1 MTAAETTRVAPK
13 PAETRLRLRYGL
25 NEADS
30 WWYFARGP
38 HRERIWQRLRQLR
51 PDIVRIF
58 LDDKGTPDPVEEW
71 EAFVSYVQAVLNVGA
86 VPMITFAKFR
96 RPYDD
101 PRAVR
106 WFADR
111 CGDVVWGCLEQWG
124 EAVRDWYWV
133 VWNEPN
139 STWIG
144 GGLSFESY
152 RRIYEEVARRVL
164 RWLSPLLGGRRPPLG
179 GPSIEGFDPFWMD
192 WIWRFV
198 HEMDPALFGFV
209 NWHRYADWRDHGEK
223 GAPADGAAHRA
234 LLMAQAPDYEA
245 RARDV
250 ARLLRGTGVLNVC
263 GEWNAHS
270 HYEPRVRARFN
281 QSLFGAAY
289 GAAVLLQLMRAG
301 VDAEMLWTGTDVD
314 CGYGVMD
321 GEGRPTPLF
330 HAKKL
335 CAQYVRP
342 GDWVSFPTGEQG
354 SPDLD
359 AVVARGEGGRHS
371 ALLVHTQERSAAYA
385 VTELDGRLAGCTR
398 LLKIDAGTGN
408 RVVETAC
415 EGTVAFEGYGVA
427 VVTNAVSCT
436 GEVGHSRT

>member
-1 MTAAETTRVAPK
+1 MSEIMTTVVAVRS
-13 PAETRLRLRYGL
+13 AETRLRLRYGL

-30 WWYFARGP
+30 WWHFARGP
-38 HRERIWQRLRQLR
+38 HRQRIGQRLRELR

-58 LDDKGTPDPVEEW
+58 LFDKGTPDPVEEW
-71 EAFVSYVQAVLNVGA
+71 EAFAEYVRAVLDVGA

-96 RPYDD
+96 RPFDD

-106 WFADR
+106 WFAER
-111 CGDVVWGCLEQWG
+111 CGDVVWNCVEQWG

-144 GGLSFESY
+144 GGLSFETY
-152 RRIYEEVARRVL
+152 RRVYEAVAERVV
-164 RWLSPLLGGRRPPLG
+164 RWLAPLLEGRRPPLG

-198 HEMDPALFGFV
+198 NEIDPALYGFV

-223 GAPADGAAHRA
+223 GAPADAALHRA
-234 LLMAQAPDYEA
+234 LLLAQAPDYA
-245 RARDV
+245 DRARDV
-250 ARLLRGTGVLNVC
+250 GRILRGTGALNVC

-270 HYEPRVRARFN
+270 HYEPAVRARFN
-281 QSLFGAAY
+281 QTLFGAAY

-314 CGYGVMD
+314 CGYGVLD
-321 GEGRPTPLF
+321 GEGRPTPLY

-335 CAQYVRP
+335 CGRFVRP
-342 GDWVSFPTGEQG
+342 GDWVTFPTGAEG
-354 SPDLD
+354 TPDLD
-359 AVVARGEGGRHS
+359 AVVARGDDGRRS
-371 ALLVHTQERSAAYA
+371 ALLVHTQEVKAGYA
-385 VTELDGRLAGCTR
+385 ITDLDTRLASCTR
-398 LLKIDAGTGN
+398 LLKIDASTGGQ
-408 RVVETAC
+408 VVEEPCA
-415 EGTVAFEGYGVA
+415 GTVTFEGYGVA
-427 VVTNAVSCT
+427 VVTDAAAESLDT
-436 GEVGHSRT
+436 

>member
-1 MTAAETTRVAPK
+1 MTEIESTVVAVR

-30 WWYFARGP
+30 WWHFARGP
-38 HRERIWQRLRQLR
+38 HRQQIGQRLRELR

-58 LDDKGTPDPVEEW
+58 LFDKGTPDPVEEW
-71 EAFVSYVQAVLNVGA
+71 EAFVDYVQAVLNVGA
-86 VPMITFAKFR
+86 LPMITFAKFR
-96 RPYDD
+96 RPHDD

-111 CGDVVWGCLEQWG
+111 CGDVVWNCLEQWG
-124 EAVRDWYWV
+124 EAVRDWHWV

-144 GGLSFESY
+144 GGLTFESY
-152 RRIYEEVARRVL
+152 RRIYEAVAERVV
-164 RWLSPLLGGRRPPLG
+164 RWLAPMLGGRRPPIG

-198 HEMDPALFGFV
+198 NEIDPALFGLV

-223 GAPADGAAHRA
+223 GAPADAAVHRA
-234 LLMAQAPDYEA
+234 LLMAQAPDYA
-245 RARDV
+245 DRARDV
-250 ARLLRGTGVLNVC
+250 AGLLRGTGVLNVC

-270 HYEPRVRARFN
+270 HYEPAVRARFN

-314 CGYGVMD
+314 CGYGVLD

-335 CAQYVRP
+335 CAQFIRP
-342 GDWVSFPTGEQG
+342 GDWVSFPLDGQER
-354 SPDLD
+354 SDLD
-359 AVVARGEGGRHS
+359 IVTARGDDGRRTT
-371 ALLVHTQERSAAYA
+371 LLVHMNEGPAAYSLA
-385 VTELDGRLAGCTR
+385 DLDGHANGHRRLF
-398 LLKIDAGTGN
+398 KIDGSRDN
-408 RVVETAC
+408 RITETVC
-415 EGTVAFEGYGVA
+415 EGTVTFEGYGVA
-427 VVTNAVSCT
+427 AATNW
-436 GEVGHSRT
+436 